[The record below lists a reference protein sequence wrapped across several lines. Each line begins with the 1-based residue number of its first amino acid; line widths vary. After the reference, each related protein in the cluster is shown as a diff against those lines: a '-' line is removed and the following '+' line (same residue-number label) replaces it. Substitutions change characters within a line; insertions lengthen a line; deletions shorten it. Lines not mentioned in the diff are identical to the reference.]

1 MHSNDELWLKH
12 HPDIAVF
19 PDRVVPVPVPSRT
32 CPKFH
37 KKYID
42 WGWLKTK
49 KPFKKTKYIRVIK
62 LEEPL
67 YIKIDGING
76 EGVILKENTSEQSI
90 MDEQDSSG
98 I

>member
-1 MHSNDELWLKH
+1 MQNSTVRSLISGTL
-12 HPDIAVF
+12 P
-19 PDRVVPVPVPSRT
+19 R
-32 CPKFH
+32 KFH

-49 KPFKKTKYIRVIK
+49 KTFKKTKYIRVIK
-62 LEEPL
+62 LEEAL

-76 EGVILKENTSEQSI
+76 EGVILKENTNEQSI